1 MKTYE
6 LKFHKSALKE
16 WQHLDST
23 VRMQLRKKLAERLM
37 APRVDSAYLAG
48 MPDCYKIK
56 LMASGYR
63 LIYRVIDGELV
74 VLVVAIGKREADE
87 AYRKA
92 RTRLD

>member
-1 MKTYE
+1 LKTYE
-6 LKFHKSALKE
+6 LKFHQSALKE
-16 WQHLDST
+16 WHRLDTT
-23 VRMQLRKKLAERLM
+23 VRAQLRKKLVERLAM
-37 APRVDSAYLAG
+37 PCVDSARLVG

-56 LMASGYR
+56 LAASGYR
-63 LIYRVIDGELV
+63 LVYRVIGGELV

>member
-6 LKFHKSALKE
+6 LKFHKSALKD

-23 VRMQLRKKLAERLM
+23 VRTQLRKKLVERLI
-37 APRVDSAYLAG
+37 APRVDSARLSS

-56 LMASGYR
+56 LAASGYR
-63 LIYRVIDGELV
+63 LVYQVIDGELV
-74 VLVVAIGKREADE
+74 VLVIAIGKREADQ